1 MILFNLGSV
10 QSYIGLEPAKSAVEF
25 VNKAIKAL
33 PNLAGRAEVHIGTAT
48 DLDQLSG
55 LRPDLAMHM
64 QKASLC
70 DASTGHPKPLVPFYI
85 DFPPDSD
92 CATLIEA
99 CSSLVK
105 RFGMFR
111 PVVVEAVGELYQVV
125 LEHFDLRIDVVETED
140 NAHAATN
147 DFMDRILEKPVHLG
161 QPLIQFAILKQASS
175 VRVLLCLSYALY
187 DGLNLEHV
195 VRDLHMLYKARSLL
209 PATQFSRYMQYMDHM
224 RKAGCDFWRDVIQDT
239 PITVLGDVGANYG
252 GRELQVGAART
263 LHAIKIIGIPLQ
275 AVRSSSSSRITQAT
289 VFNAACA
296 LALSRETG
304 ATDVVFGRIVSGR
317 QGLPV
322 SWENI
327 VGPCANAVPVRARID
342 DNESDDHDHNH
353 RQMPRDMQDH
363 CTNWPATANNY
374 ACCVTYHDFSY
385 RPESEM
391 EQQRVEMGVLARK
404 DALLKEE
411 PVYDLGIAGEVEPD
425 GVHLQVTVVAKM
437 RLFSK
442 ERASYLMEEVCTD

>member
-1 MILFNLGSV
+1 
-10 QSYIGLEPAKSAVEF
+10 
-25 VNKAIKAL
+25 
-33 PNLAGRAEVHIGTAT
+33 
-48 DLDQLSG
+48 
-55 LRPDLAMHM
+55 MHM

-105 RFGMFR
+105 RFDMFR
-111 PVVVEAVGELYQVV
+111 PVVVEA
-125 LEHFDLRIDVVETED
+125 
-140 NAHAATN
+140 
-147 DFMDRILEKPVHLG
+147 
-161 QPLIQFAILKQASS
+161 ASS
-175 VRVLLCLSYALY
+175 VRVLLCLFHALY
-187 DGLNLEHV
+187 DGLSLEHV
-195 VRDLHMLYKARSLL
+195 VRDLHMLYKGRSLL

-239 PITVLGDVGANYG
+239 QITVLGDVGANHG

-263 LHAIKIIGIPLQ
+263 LHATKIIGIPLQ
-275 AVRSSSSSRITQAT
+275 AVRSSSSSITQAT

-327 VGPCANAVPVRARID
+327 VGPCANAVATLDFDQVRR
-342 DNESDDHDHNH
+342 S
-353 RQMPRDMQDH
+353 
-363 CTNWPATANNY
+363 CTNWPATANKY
-374 ACCVTYHDFSY
+374 ACCVTYHDFAY
-385 RPESEM
+385 HPEGEM

-411 PVYDLGIAGEVEPD
+411 PVYDLGIAGEAEPD
-425 GVHLQVTVVAKM
+425 GVHLQVTVVAKT

-442 ERASYLMEEVCTD
+442 ERASYLPDRRGL